1 MHIMLKFTFK
11 LTANFGPPP
20 PPHNGHIV
28 PYNSTLEGA
37 EVTYVCWNVYQEEN
51 TSQCTDIYTT
61 AVCNEEGIW
70 EPKFD
75 DMCSI
80 FSGTIICICSQ
91 DGSQAYN
98 IITTCMLKEPAW
110 G

>member
-11 LTANFGPPP
+11 LTANCGPPP

-37 EVTYVCWNVYQEEN
+37 ELTYVCWNVYQEEN
-51 TSQCTDIYTT
+51 TSQCTEIYTT

-80 FSGTIICICSQ
+80 FSGILSLVSLVHRPILRLIILSLYVC
-91 DGSQAYN
+91 
-98 IITTCMLKEPAW
+98 
-110 G
+110 